1 MGYCKGIKASI
12 FSCTFFH
19 FLKKY
24 TFDKNFFSWE
34 VGKTVSAKILFD
46 ESTHFS
52 AKRQK
57 FLPLKVLKVIEIFS
71 IKIIIFSISSFINF
85 FSHDSVQNFELCL
98 LITCYIFIRC

>member
-24 TFDKNFFSWE
+24 TFDKDFVSWE
-34 VGKTVSAKILFD
+34 VRKTVSAKILFG

-57 FLPLKVLKVIEIFS
+57 FIPLKVLKVIELFS
-71 IKIIIFSISSFINF
+71 IKIIIFCISSFINF
-85 FSHDSVQNFELCL
+85 FSHDSVQDIELCL
-98 LITCYIFIRC
+98 LMICYIFKCF